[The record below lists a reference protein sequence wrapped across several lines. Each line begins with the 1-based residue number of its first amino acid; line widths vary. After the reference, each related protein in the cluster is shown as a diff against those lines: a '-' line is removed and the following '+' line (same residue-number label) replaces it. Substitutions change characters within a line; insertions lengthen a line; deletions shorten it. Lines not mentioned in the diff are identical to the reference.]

1 MKAVYISIFCCILVF
16 ATSLSTAKAQVF
28 VIPEAGMNLSSFSFN
43 KDGYSETANVGFQ
56 AGVLGRF
63 GKNAFFQT
71 GVFYSE
77 FSNQIVFTDSLSSSS
92 DQLTINSILLPIN
105 VGFSI
110 VNLDIFK
117 VRLMAGINIT
127 FPINVDPNVFEI
139 SKSDF
144 NTSTIGA
151 AVGFGLDIYR
161 FVFDANFSFGM
172 NDMLS
177 FNETN
182 ATLNLYTI
190 NIGYLIGKYY

>member
-1 MKAVYISIFCCILVF
+1 MKAGFYSILCTILVIGI
-16 ATSLSTAKAQVF
+16 SYSSAKAQVF
-28 VIPEAGMNLSSFSFN
+28 VIPEGGLNLSSFSFN
-43 KDGYSETANVGFQ
+43 KEGYDETTTVGFQ

-71 GVFYSE
+71 GVYFSE
-77 FSNQIVFTDSLSSSS
+77 FSNQIVFTDSLSMSS
-92 DQLTINSILLPIN
+92 DQLTINSLLLPIS
-105 VGFSI
+105 VGFNI
-110 VNLDIFK
+110 LNLDLFK
-117 VRLMAGINIT
+117 IRLLAGINIA

-144 NTSTIGA
+144 NTSNVGA

-172 NDMLS
+172 NDMLKS
-177 FNETN
+177 DETT

-190 NIGYLIGKYY
+190 NIGYLIGKLY